1 MLTITRKEKESVI
14 LEVGEEKIEV
24 IVVASRSDHSVRLA
38 FNASDNVTIIRT
50 ELLDKE
56 NNDNKN
62 NKENN
67 DNKNNKENNDNKN
80 DDNKNKENLK

>member
-67 DNKNNKENNDNKN
+67 DNKNNDNKN
-80 DDNKNKENLK
+80 NDKDNLK

>member
-24 IVVASRSDHSVRLA
+24 VVVASRYDHSVRLA

-50 ELLDKE
+50 ELLDRENNKE
-56 NNDNKN
+56 NN

-67 DNKNNKENNDNKN
+67 DNKNNDKD
-80 DDNKNKENLK
+80 NLK